1 MTLGG
6 GTGLNF
12 QRCLLGFRRHDPH
25 HGPRIEP
32 VDMVVDMLFPDLAV
46 VFVDQPLKPI
56 QDQGFVEVRSMAGV
70 VNIAM
75 DDKPARHQIR

>member
-1 MTLGG
+1 
-6 GTGLNF
+6 
-12 QRCLLGFRRHDPH
+12 
-25 HGPRIEP
+25 
-32 VDMVVDMLFPDLAV
+32 MVVNMLFPDLAV

-56 QDQGFVEVRSMAGV
+56 QDQGFVEVGSMAGV